1 MSWYT
6 PLAIALVRSKLP
18 EGELA
23 ISYEYFENTLS
34 RVSYLTTIPDFP
46 IGQVC
51 VWNNNIIP
59 SRLLHKLLIRI
70 LNGNLIP
77 CRRVRYRSPV
87 AFLRPV
93 TLQDIFLLADSI
105 GTLSTLVF
113 LGGVLDS
120 FGSFAKEVR
129 DFRNRV
135 RARIRLCGHG
145 EASAEEIE
153 ETVEALCKL

>member
-1 MSWYT
+1 MFWYT

-18 EGELA
+18 EGESA

-34 RVSYLTTIPDFP
+34 KMSYLTTTPDLP

-51 VWNNNIIP
+51 VRNDNIIP
-59 SRLLHKLLIRI
+59 SRLLHKFLIRI

-77 CRRVRYRSPV
+77 CRRVRYHSPV

-93 TLQDIFLLADSI
+93 TLKDIFLLAGSI
-105 GTLSTLVF
+105 GSLSTPVF
-113 LGGVLDS
+113 LRGVLDS
-120 FGSFAKEVR
+120 LGSFAKEVR

-135 RARIRLCGHG
+135 RARVRLCGHG
-145 EASAEEIE
+145 EASADEIE
-153 ETVEALCKL
+153 RLCKL